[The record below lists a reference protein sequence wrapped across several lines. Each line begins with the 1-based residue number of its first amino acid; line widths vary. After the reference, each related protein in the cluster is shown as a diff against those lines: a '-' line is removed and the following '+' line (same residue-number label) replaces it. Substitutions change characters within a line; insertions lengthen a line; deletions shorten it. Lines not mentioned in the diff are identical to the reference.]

1 VVVVVVLWSTSGLEG
16 EDKVL
21 LPADVT

>member
-1 VVVVVVLWSTSGLEG
+1 VVVVVLWSTSGLEG